1 MIRIENRCDRV
12 RIASYAPLFC
22 NEDYR
27 KWSVNPHQLPTAPAP
42 TASIL

>member
-22 NEDYR
+22 NEI
-27 KWSVNPHQLPTAPAP
+27 
-42 TASIL
+42 TASGA